1 MSHTII
7 QCPAC
12 GAKNRIPQ
20 EKLHLRAKCGRC
32 GRSLAGGGDGQV
44 VELDDM
50 RFDSFVRDSSLPVI
64 VDFYS
69 PTCGPCRILAPVMVN
84 IAWNFAG
91 RVLVAKLD
99 TSRHQMTAG
108 KFNIRGVPT
117 LLFFK
122 QGRLVDQI
130 VGAAPQEQIE
140 QSVRALL

>member
-12 GAKNRIPQ
+12 GAKNRIPL

-32 GRSLAGGGDGQV
+32 GRSLPGSADGKV
-44 VELDDM
+44 IELDDM
-50 RFDSFVRDSSLPVI
+50 RFDRFVRESSLPVI

-69 PTCGPCRILAPVMVN
+69 PTCGPCRMLAPVMDN
-84 IAWNFAG
+84 IARSFAG

-99 TSRHQMTAG
+99 TSRHQITAG

-122 QGRLVDQI
+122 QGRLADQI